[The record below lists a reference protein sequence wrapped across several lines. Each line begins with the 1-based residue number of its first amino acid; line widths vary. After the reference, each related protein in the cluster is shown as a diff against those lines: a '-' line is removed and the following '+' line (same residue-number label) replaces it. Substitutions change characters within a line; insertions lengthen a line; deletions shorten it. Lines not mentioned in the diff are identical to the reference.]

1 MGTPATVLGD
11 RLTVGQVPFLQIAT
25 SRNLGHAMRAGDRT
39 GFIGRST
46 NGRSSAFDALS
57 PGSNPGRPAK
67 SRRSGCLKA
76 EAQLRESERRLAEVS
91 NLGFFW
97 RQQHAAEVGRILDFA
112 GTAAIG
118 GNVEIQKR
126 EV

>member
-1 MGTPATVLGD
+1 
-11 RLTVGQVPFLQIAT
+11 
-25 SRNLGHAMRAGDRT
+25 
-39 GFIGRST
+39 
-46 NGRSSAFDALS
+46 
-57 PGSNPGRPAK
+57 
-67 SRRSGCLKA
+67 LKA